1 MAGLAFAMIEGMDRW
16 VDEIMTDVGCNLELQ
31 AEQKHE
37 AANATHH
44 RLSDTPDAAQGD
56 QPLRTSHSAASLAM
70 TEEGDTEAPSPP
82 NDEDAVGNELAVENE
97 LAQLMTFR
105 QSPVSE
111 LRGKRSPADF
121 PSKRMECE
129 PGTHSWTFSQ
139 SPVASTEHDF
149 RPREGI
155 AVRKLEMSESM
166 VDQSIVMV
174 ALELEQQMSA
184 RGQSSHVFR
193 TSPTTRK
200 PYSTDKWAQERGT
213 NPATAPRR
221 RCAIVLR

>member
-1 MAGLAFAMIEGMDRW
+1 MIEGMDHW
-16 VDEIMTDVGCNLELQ
+16 LDEIMADAGCSLELQ
-31 AEQKHE
+31 ADQKHE
-37 AANATHH
+37 AATATH
-44 RLSDTPDAAQGD
+44 RRVSNTKVAPQGD

-70 TEEGDTEAPSPP
+70 TEEGDTEDPCPP
-82 NDEDAVGNELAVENE
+82 NDVDVVGNE
-97 LAQLMTFR
+97 LAQLMTFH

-111 LRGKRSPADF
+111 LRGKRSPVDFPPAAF
-121 PSKRMECE
+121 PSKQMECE

-155 AVRKLEMSESM
+155 AVRKLDMSESM
-166 VDQSIVMV
+166 VNQSVVMV

-193 TSPTTRK
+193 TSPTRRK
-200 PYSTDKWAQERGT
+200 SCSTDEVAQEHG
-213 NPATAPRR
+213 NNSHPATAPRR